1 MCSSAI
7 IQDVMSLRES
17 GEASVAYFY
26 FDFKDDNKQRRRNL
40 LPSLLV
46 QLSARSDPRCDIL
59 ARLYSAHDRGIQMPS
74 DRDMTRCLVEML
86 SLRSHGP
93 TYIVLDAVDEC
104 PNTSG
109 IPSPRKEILD
119 LVEEL
124 VDLQLS
130 NLHICV
136 TSRPEVD
143 IQVVLQPLA
152 SYHVSLHD
160 ESGQTQAIVN
170 YISYVVHSDDNMQRW
185 REEDRGLVI
194 KTLSENADGM

>member
-1 MCSSAI
+1 M
-7 IQDVMSLRES
+7 
-17 GEASVAYFY
+17 
-26 FDFKDDNKQRRRNL
+26 
-40 LPSLLV
+40 
-46 QLSARSDPRCDIL
+46 
-59 ARLYSAHDRGIQMPS
+59 
-74 DRDMTRCLVEML
+74 
-86 SLRSHGP
+86 
-93 TYIVLDAVDEC
+93 DEC

-124 VDLQLS
+124 VDLGLS

-136 TSRPEVD
+136 TSCPEVD

-152 SYHVSLHD
+152 SHHVSLHD
-160 ESGQTQAIVN
+160 ESGQTQAIVD
-170 YISYVVHSDDNMQRW
+170 YISYVVHSDDSMQRW